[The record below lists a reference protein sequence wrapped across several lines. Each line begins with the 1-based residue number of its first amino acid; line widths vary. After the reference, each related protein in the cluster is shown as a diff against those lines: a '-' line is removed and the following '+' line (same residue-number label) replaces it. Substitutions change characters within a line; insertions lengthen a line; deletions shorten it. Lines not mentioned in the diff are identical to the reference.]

1 MGHADGIAAIKN
13 HAWLRSFPWA
23 ELNSKRIRAPFVHQN
38 EDNFDQRNI
47 NEEWRDVE
55 DDDFIENELS
65 LQRVS
70 TQTQFSGY
78 YYDLNLAQL
87 AKNRE
92 FNDSGL
98 TEAIMKVLGEQEAES
113 QFQDPYEMRNIDTDS
128 SMCTV
133 NSQSLQSLPAT
144 RQVQNQIS

>member
-1 MGHADGIAAIKN
+1 M
-13 HAWLRSFPWA
+13 
-23 ELNSKRIRAPFVHQN
+23 
-38 EDNFDQRNI
+38 
-47 NEEWRDVE
+47 
-55 DDDFIENELS
+55 
-65 LQRVS
+65 
-70 TQTQFSGY
+70 
-78 YYDLNLAQL
+78 NLAQL